1 MSTIEWTGLYS
12 EVGAALRPS
21 PIREL
26 LKLTRKPGMI
36 SFAGGMPD
44 PRVFPV
50 REFQEA
56 SSILGEKGQEVLQYG
71 ATEGYG
77 PLKDF
82 LAQWMAPRMGRVT
95 TSEEMLIT
103 TGSQQVMELM
113 CTALV
118 DPGDAVIVEEPT
130 YPGSLHTM
138 KNHKVDFIVCPCDEK
153 GMQVDLLPD
162 IIAKARKEGKKIK
175 FLYTIVN
182 FQNPSGATLP
192 AERRRKLLEIASRF
206 GIPIFEDD
214 PYGHLRF
221 DGEHEP
227 TIFSMDNEGLV
238 LYACS
243 FSKILAPGTRVAWA
257 VGPKELIHRLVMVK
271 QGNDLCTSVVA
282 QALVYRYC
290 EMGHLEGFLP
300 RIVAHYRNKRDVMAQ
315 AFRENLPADVQFQVP
330 EGGFFYWLRLP
341 GVDTKELFYKAV
353 DRNVAFVVGE
363 AFYPIKGAT
372 SDYLRTCFTFPETE
386 EIPEGARR
394 LALAI
399 KDMR

>member
-1 MSTIEWTGLYS
+1 MSTIDWTGLYS
-12 EVGAALRPS
+12 EVGAALKPS

-26 LKLTRKPGMI
+26 LKLTKKPGMI

-50 REFQEA
+50 KEFQEA
-56 SSILGEKGQEVLQYG
+56 SAILGEKGQDILQYG

-77 PLKDF
+77 PLKEF
-82 LAQWMAPRMGRVT
+82 LAEWMAPRMGRVT
-95 TSEEMLIT
+95 APEEMLIT

-113 CTALV
+113 CTALA
-118 DPGDAVIVEEPT
+118 DPGDSVIVEEPT

-138 KNHKVDFIVCPCDEK
+138 KNHKIDFVTCPCDEE
-153 GMQVDLLPD
+153 GMQVDLLPG
-162 IIAKARKEGKKIK
+162 IIEEARKAGKKLK
-175 FLYTIVN
+175 FIYTIVN

-192 AERRRKLLEIASRF
+192 AERRRKLLEIASRY

-221 DGEHEP
+221 DGDHEP

-243 FSKILAPGTRVAWA
+243 FSKILAPGTRVAWV

-271 QGNDLCTSVVA
+271 QGHDLCTSVVA
-282 QALVYRYC
+282 QALVYKYC
-290 EMGHLEGFLP
+290 ELGHLEGFLP
-300 RIVAHYRNKRDVMAQ
+300 KIVDHYRSKRDIMAQ
-315 AFRENLPADVQFQVP
+315 AFREHLPEEVQFQVP
-330 EGGFFYWLRLP
+330 QGGFFYWLRLP
-341 GVDTKELFYKAV
+341 GMDTKELFYKAV
-353 DRNVAFVVGE
+353 DQGVAFVVGE
-363 AFYPIKGAT
+363 AFYPTPGKK
-372 SDYLRTCFTFPETE
+372 SDYLRTCFTFPDSQ

-394 LALAI
+394 LARAI
-399 KDMR
+399 REMR